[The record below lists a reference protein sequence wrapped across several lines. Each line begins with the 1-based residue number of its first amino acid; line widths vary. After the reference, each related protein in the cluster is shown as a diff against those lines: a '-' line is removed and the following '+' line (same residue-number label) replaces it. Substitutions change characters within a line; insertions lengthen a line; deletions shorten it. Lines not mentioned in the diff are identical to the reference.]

1 MLSVKS
7 DSMCYIMTSVKH
19 RKPVRLVSRKRRL
32 CNRNRTTE
40 SEVIIMNKVISWIR
54 NHKEAAEDA
63 AGLAA
68 FAAVTVAFFFGSEV
82 LLVVCGVAGVLA
94 IGANVTA

>member
-1 MLSVKS
+1 
-7 DSMCYIMTSVKH
+7 
-19 RKPVRLVSRKRRL
+19 
-32 CNRNRTTE
+32 
-40 SEVIIMNKVISWIR
+40 MNKVINRVR
-54 NHKEAAEDA
+54 NHKEAAADA

-68 FAAVTVAFFFGSEV
+68 FAVVTVAFFFGSEV